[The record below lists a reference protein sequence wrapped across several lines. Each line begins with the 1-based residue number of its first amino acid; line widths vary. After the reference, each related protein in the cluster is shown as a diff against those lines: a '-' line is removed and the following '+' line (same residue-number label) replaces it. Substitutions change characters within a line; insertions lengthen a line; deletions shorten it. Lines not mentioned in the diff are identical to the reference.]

1 VTLLDYQLPN
11 YDFSSKIRHSIEK
24 QSMGNQMAR
33 GGRREGAGRKK
44 GVPNKISQSRIMRAA
59 LTGEMPLDF
68 MLRLMRGERV
78 NGKPLS
84 INDRINLAVACAP
97 YVHHRLAPIKVSLDE
112 SEPLATDD
120 GDQLPDF
127 TRPI

>member
-1 VTLLDYQLPN
+1 
-11 YDFSSKIRHSIEK
+11 
-24 QSMGNQMAR
+24 MAR

-68 MLRLMRGERV
+68 MLRLMRGAPV

-84 INDRINLAVACAP
+84 IGDRIKLAVACAP
-97 YVHHRLAPIKVSLDE
+97 YVHHKL

-120 GDQLPDF
+120 GHPLPDF
-127 TRPI
+127 TRPN

>member
-1 VTLLDYQLPN
+1 LKN
-11 YDFSSKIRHSIEK
+11 
-24 QSMGNQMAR
+24 NQWEIKMAR

-44 GVPNKISQSRIMRAA
+44 GVPNKISQSTIMRAA

-68 MLRLMRGERV
+68 MLRCMRGEPV
-78 NGKPLS
+78 DGKPLP
-84 INDRINLAVACAP
+84 INDRIKLAVACAP
-97 YVHHRLAPIKVSLDE
+97 YLHNKLAPIQVSLDE

-120 GDQLPDF
+120 DHELPDF